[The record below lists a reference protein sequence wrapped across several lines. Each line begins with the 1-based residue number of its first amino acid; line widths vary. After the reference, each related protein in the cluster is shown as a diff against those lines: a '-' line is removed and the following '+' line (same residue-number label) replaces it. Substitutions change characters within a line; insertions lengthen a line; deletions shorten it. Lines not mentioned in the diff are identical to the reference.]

1 MWPIL
6 KAALRTGVV
15 TRPLAE
21 LERPALGFRGR
32 PALDAARCIGDGAC
46 ARACPSGALVVEAGP
61 GDETTFKLD
70 YGACLFCGRCVDAC
84 GAGALAQ
91 SGDYALSVVRR
102 EDLVLS
108 AVVRGSTETR
118 P

>member
-1 MWPIL
+1 MWNII

-21 LERPALGFRGR
+21 LEGPALGFRGR
-32 PALDAARCIGDGAC
+32 AALDPARCTGDGAC
-46 ARACPSGALVVEAGP
+46 ARACPSGAIVVAAGP

-84 GAGALAQ
+84 SAGALAQ
-91 SGDYALSVVRR
+91 SGDYALGVLRR

-108 AVVRGSTETR
+108 VVVRGSMETR
-118 P
+118 Q